1 MCVDFL
7 LHHGHHVK
15 GITHGVEA
23 KDARKHLEAS
33 PGKDYMT
40 FTTESVCTDYVFSSK
55 VSQGFLELSS
65 TKNYRGQN

>member
-33 PGKDYMT
+33 PRKDHVT
-40 FTTESVCTDYVFSSK
+40 FTTQCVQIMCFLLRCLKVF
-55 VSQGFLELSS
+55 LPS
-65 TKNYRGQN
+65 TKN

>member
-40 FTTESVCTDYVFSSK
+40 FTIPSVCADYVFFSK
-55 VSQGFLELSS
+55 VSQGFLIIN
-65 TKNYRGQN
+65 NYRGQN